1 MSQNQDDDELYFES
15 QVNDYNGEDLQ
26 RETEDIKREN
36 NKNEEQSFNI
46 NITVDDSQIQAVN
59 NLDNSPQI
67 ETKKSKKN
75 KTYTLEVKKQVINEV
90 I

>member
-36 NKNEEQSFNI
+36 NKNEEKNFNI
-46 NITVDDSQIQAVN
+46 NISVDASQIQAVN
-59 NLDNSPQI
+59 NLENSEQI
-67 ETKKSKKN
+67 ETKKSKKY

>member
-46 NITVDDSQIQAVN
+46 NISVDASQIQALK
-59 NLDNSPQI
+59 NLENSEQI
-67 ETKKSKKN
+67 ETKKSKKY